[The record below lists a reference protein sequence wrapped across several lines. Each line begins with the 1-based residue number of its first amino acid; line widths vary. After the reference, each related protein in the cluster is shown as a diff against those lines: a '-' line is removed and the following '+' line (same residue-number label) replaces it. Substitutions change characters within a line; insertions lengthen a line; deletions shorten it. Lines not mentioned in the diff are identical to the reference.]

1 MDIKELIEESA
12 EDLYENAPCG
22 YVSTLPDGTIVKIN
36 QTLLSWLGYR
46 REEVLHQKKLQN
58 FFPIGGRIFYETHHA
73 PLLRMQGGVSELNY
87 DFTRKNGSCFPALIN
102 SVQIK
107 DDGGKPMLNRS
118 TVLDITERKRYEKEL
133 LLAKK
138 KAEEATAAK
147 AAFLSTISHEI
158 RTPLNAVTGITHL
171 LAAGEPRPD
180 QVELLDMLQFSSGH
194 LLNLIN
200 DVLDFNKIESGKVA
214 LEEKPFDLRT
224 LLAGILGTLGVKAT
238 QKGLAL
244 HTRVDDRLP
253 AALVGDPL
261 KISQVLTNLVG
272 NAVKFTDRGSVT
284 VAVEARDIT
293 DTAISLRFSVTDTG
307 IGIAADKHA
316 QIFEEFI
323 QAGYAINETYGGT
336 GLGLAISRKLVEL
349 HGGKLALESEPGKGS
364 RFYFTLTLKP
374 GPEPAAPAAT
384 GSPFPASASLAGL
397 HVLVAEDNRVN
408 RFIVTQFLARWG
420 VRFDTAENGAEAVA
434 LAGRNDYDLV
444 LLDLQMPGMSGLEAA
459 TRVRSLPG
467 EKYQSLPIIAL
478 SASSRGGLE
487 ESLAAAGINDFVGK
501 PFQPS
506 ELLAKIAAYAG
517 KRPAAGDGRPEAPAD
532 PAPETA
538 RPVAPRPA
546 ASPSVDLTGCV
557 ELTENNPDDLR
568 DLVQLSIDELVL
580 YKGEF
585 RSILVA
591 GDATLLERVAHRSKV
606 TINLLGANRLKALIG
621 EAGRQLHGGGD
632 PDGRQALAGAI
643 EAEVDAVVD
652 ELNRFLRPRA

>member
-1 MDIKELIEESA
+1 VDIKELIEESA

-36 QTLLSWLGYR
+36 QTLLTWLGYR

-73 PLLRMQGGVSELNY
+73 PLLGMQGGVSELNY

-102 SVQIK
+102 SVQLK
-107 DDGGKPMLNRS
+107 DEGGKPLLNRS

-138 KAEEATAAK
+138 RAEEATAAK

-171 LAAGEPRPD
+171 LAEGEPRPD
-180 QVELLDMLQFSSGH
+180 QVELLDMLQFSAGH

-200 DVLDFNKIESGKVA
+200 DVLDYNKIESGKVA
-214 LEEKPFDLRT
+214 LEEKPFDLRA
-224 LLAGILGTLGVKAT
+224 LLTGILGTLGVKAT
-238 QKGLAL
+238 QKGLAV

-253 AALVGDPL
+253 AALVGDPVKL
-261 KISQVLTNLVG
+261 GQVLTNLIG
-272 NAVKFTDRGSVT
+272 NAIKFTDRGSVT
-284 VAVEARDIT
+284 LAVEAREIT
-293 DTAISLRFSVTDTG
+293 ETAVSIRFSVTDTG

-349 HGGKLALESEPGKGS
+349 HGGKLALESEPGMGS

-374 GPEPAAPAAT
+374 GPQPAAPTLGDQSLT
-384 GSPFPASASLAGL
+384 GASLAGL
-397 HVLVAEDNRVN
+397 YVLVAEDNQVN
-408 RFIVTQFLARWG
+408 RFIVTQFLAKWG
-420 VRFDTAENGAEAVA
+420 ARFDTAENGAEALA
-434 LAGRNDYDLV
+434 LAGRHDYDLV
-444 LLDLQMPGMSGLEAA
+444 LLDLQMPGMNGLEAA
-459 TRVRSLPG
+459 ARMRSLPD
-467 EKYQSLPIIAL
+467 EKYRSLPIIAL
-478 SASSRGGLE
+478 SASGRAGME
-487 ESLAAAGINDFVGK
+487 ESLTAAGINDFVGK

-517 KRPAAGDGRPEAPAD
+517 KRSAAGDGSPEAPAN
-532 PAPETA
+532 PAPETV
-538 RPVAPRPA
+538 RSLAPYA
-546 ASPSVDLTGCV
+546 GNSSVNLTRCV

-606 TINLLGANRLKALIG
+606 TVNLLEAHRLRALIG
-621 EAGRQLHGGGD
+621 EAGRQLREGGAD
-632 PDGRQALAGAI
+632 PAGRQALAGAI

-652 ELNRFLRPRA
+652 ELNRFIRLHA